1 MLYLLGMLST
11 AAAMMFADGANAPTV
26 TPPAANQPVSMTTV
40 PVRPEIKKLNLNSF
54 EQGIV
59 DRTNAQRAQYGL
71 PALEIDPTLQ
81 EQARS
86 HAAWMTNNRSL
97 QHTSAMVGEN
107 IGLGQHSAEEIVT
120 DWMNSSGHRANIL
133 NGSYH
138 KIGAAA
144 YTAADGSIYWCEQ
157 FVR

>member
-1 MLYLLGMLST
+1 MFQL
-11 AAAMMFADGANAPTV
+11 AAVIPTIAFIFFV
-26 TPPAANQPVSMTTV
+26 DTANQPVSLSTLA
-40 PVRPEIKKLNLNSF
+40 VRPEIKKLDINAF

-59 DRTNAQRAQYGL
+59 DRTNAERARFGL
-71 PALEIDPTLQ
+71 PALEIDPALQ
-81 EQARS
+81 RQARN
-86 HAAWMTNNRSL
+86 HTAWMTNNRSL
-97 QHTSAMVGEN
+97 QHTSAAVGEN
-107 IGLGQHSAEEIVT
+107 IGLGQRSAQEIVA

-157 FVR
+157 FVP